1 MNENFWISNKIAH
14 SLEINWHYV
23 IIGSVDGLALNRQQ
37 YIIWSNDDLI
47 FYALYM
53 SLGLNELR
61 L

>member
-14 SLEINWHYV
+14 SLEINWQYV